1 MLVEIE
7 RRRELITGSKLYQVI
22 DQKGKKNQEIENEKR
37 EKILNMRDITLKRLK
52 RKFNPNIKGCIQII
66 ITISISYQVIF
77 TLVFSQ
83 IT

>member
-1 MLVEIE
+1 MEIE
-7 RRRELITGSKLYQVI
+7 RRRELITGCKLYQVI
-22 DQKGKKNQEIENEKR
+22 DQKETKNNQEKGNEKR

>member
-7 RRRELITGSKLYQVI
+7 KRRELIIGCKLYQVI
-22 DQKGKKNQEIENEKR
+22 DQKDTKNQEKGNEKR

-66 ITISISYQVIF
+66 ITISKSYQVIF
-77 TLVFSQ
+77 T
-83 IT
+83 

>member
-7 RRRELITGSKLYQVI
+7 RRRELIIGCKLHKVI
-22 DQKGKKNQEIENEKR
+22 DQKDTKNNQEKGKEKR

-66 ITISISYQVIF
+66 ITISKSYQVIF
-77 TLVFSQ
+77 S
-83 IT
+83 